1 MKCKNSSLEGICD
14 LDIKC
19 DDNALK
25 GIIDMHIHTSPD
37 IKERRF
43 DDIELAKEARRVG
56 AGAVVI
62 KSHVVPTMDRARI
75 AEKAVPGV
83 HVFGGITL
91 NTQVG
96 GLNPSAVQNAI
107 SMNAKIIWL
116 PTEYSSNDRKQ
127 KEKSDGIEVLKDGKV
142 VPELIEIMKMIAK
155 NNVIMATAHLAPYE
169 TRVVVD
175 KARELGVKKIVIT
188 HPEWP
193 SVNMSLED
201 QKALAKYGVYFE
213 RCYARVVNGKWV
225 KNLEMNLKA
234 MEAVGYESTIV
245 STDAGQIENPLW
257 SEELLD
263 YVMFLRKSG
272 VPEKVIDKMTKENP
286 AELLGLK

>member
-1 MKCKNSSLEGICD
+1 MKCKNSSLEGIPD
-14 LDIKC
+14 LGIKC
-19 DDNALK
+19 DDNVLK
-25 GIIDMHIHTSPD
+25 GVIDMHIHTSPD
-37 IKERRF
+37 IKERRL

-56 AGAVVI
+56 ARAIVI

-75 AEKAVPGV
+75 AEKAVPGI

-107 SMNAKIIWL
+107 SMDAKIIWL
-116 PTEYSSNDRKQ
+116 PTEYSSNDRK
-127 KEKSDGIEVLKDGKV
+127 KKGKSDGIEVLKDGKV
-142 VPELIEIMKMIAK
+142 VPELMEIMKMIAK
-155 NNVIMATAHLAPYE
+155 NNVVMATAHLAPYE

-201 QKALAKYGVYFE
+201 QRALDKYGVYFE
-213 RCYARVVNGKWV
+213 RCYARVVDGKWV

-263 YVMFLRKSG
+263 YIVFLRKSG
-272 VPEKVIDKMTKENP
+272 VSEKAIDKMTKENP
-286 AELLGLK
+286 AKLLELK